1 MVILARK
8 KEGETE
14 IPQKRKKA
22 CQNPGVRC
30 TSGFSFAMLPFPV
43 FR

>member
-30 TSGFSFAMLPFPV
+30 TSGFSFWIHKTP
-43 FR
+43 R